1 MKKKIRG
8 PDRRDGPGGR
18 RARRLRKTA
27 ADPRRVR
34 RPRAREQQGAS
45 CLRGGRRG
53 LGGEGRERRAPR
65 SFPSLKLGAGYTRLS
80 EVPPFE
86 VRLPFPAGLP
96 FPMPEKFVVSPNY
109 FDNYALRLG
118 VQQPLYTG
126 GRLRAGAAAAK
137 YGAEAAELD
146 LAADRSELVYALRA
160 AYWDLYKAGE
170 FVKAIDENV
179 GRTEAHLADVRN
191 FFDQGLL
198 TRNEVLR
205 AEVQL
210 SNARL
215 ARLDAANAE
224 DAGPGP
230 ARQPSRTAPGHG
242 DRDRDAGSAI
252 PRSLMAP
259 SRPSGGR
266 RNEENASGFLE
277 KALAR
282 RPEPRAMDLRVK
294 AGEAGVAIARS
305 GWYPQVYLA
314 GNYYDLRPN
323 PRLLPA
329 RDKFYSTWDIS
340 LNISMDLWNWGATA
354 RQAEQAKARLAQ
366 AQDALGMIK
375 DAVALELRQC
385 RLELD
390 GARAKIAVAR
400 EAADQAEENLRVVR
414 ERFRE
419 GVALNT
425 DVLDAEVLALQ
436 AKTNLTQ
443 ALVDAEL
450 AGARFRKALGE

>member
-1 MKKKIRG
+1 M
-8 PDRRDGPGGR
+8 
-18 RARRLRKTA
+18 
-27 ADPRRVR
+27 
-34 RPRAREQQGAS
+34 
-45 CLRGGRRG
+45 
-53 LGGEGRERRAPR
+53 
-65 SFPSLKLGAGYTRLS
+65 LKLGAGYTRLS

-146 LAADRSELVYALRA
+146 LAADRSELIYALRA
-160 AYWDLYKAGE
+160 AYWGLYKAGE

-215 ARLDAANAE
+215 ARVDAANAE
-224 DAGPGP
+224 ELARVRLDSLLGLPLDTEIEAATRIGDPAVPYGPDVFQAAEG
-230 ARQPSRTAPGHG
+230 
-242 DRDRDAGSAI
+242 
-252 PRSLMAP
+252 
-259 SRPSGGR
+259 
-266 RNEENASGFLE
+266 NEENASGFLE

-282 RPEPRAMDLRVK
+282 RPELRAMDLRVK

-305 GWYPQVYLA
+305 GWYPQIYLA

-375 DAVALELRQC
+375 DAVALELSQC

-400 EAADQAEENLRVVR
+400 EAADQAGENLRVVR

>member
-1 MKKKIRG
+1 MK
-8 PDRRDGPGGR
+8 
-18 RARRLRKTA
+18 RKFPALIVAMALA
-27 ADPRRVR
+27 AAVPAASEK
-34 RPRAREQQGAS
+34 RPLTLDECVALGLANSKGLHASGAAVEAS
-45 CLRGGRRG
+45 AAKAKEAGSAL
-53 LGGEGRERRAPR
+53 LPA
-65 SFPSLKLGAGYTRLS
+65 LKLGAGYTRLS

-86 VRLPFPAGLP
+86 VHLPFPAGLP

-109 FDNYALRLG
+109 FNNFTLRLG
-118 VQQPLYTG
+118 LQQPLYTG
-126 GRLRAGAAAAK
+126 GRLRAGVAAAK
-137 YGAEAAELD
+137 SGADAAELD
-146 LAADRSELVYALRA
+146 LMRDRAELIFALRV
-160 AYWDLYKAGE
+160 AYWNLYKARE

-179 GRTEAHLADVRN
+179 ARTEAHLADVKN

-198 TRNEVLR
+198 TWNEVLR

-210 SNARL
+210 SNVRL
-215 ARLDAANAE
+215 ARLDAADAAEMAGIRLDSLLGLPLDTELEPATKIE
-224 DAGPGP
+224 DAAAFEDPDAAGMAGEEGD
-230 ARQPSRTAPGHG
+230 APG
-242 DRDRDAGSAI
+242 
-252 PRSLMAP
+252 L
-259 SRPSGGR
+259 
-266 RNEENASGFLE
+266 LE
-277 KALAR
+277 KVLVR

-294 AGEAGVAIARS
+294 AGEAGVAMARS

-314 GNYYDLRPN
+314 GNYYNLRPN

-329 RDKFYSTWDIS
+329 KDEFYSTWDIS

-354 RQAEQAKARLAQ
+354 RQTEQAKARLVQ

-385 RLELD
+385 QLELA

-400 EAADQAEENLRVVR
+400 EAVDQAEENLRIAR

-419 GVALNT
+419 GVALNA

-443 ALVDAEL
+443 TLVDAEL
-450 AGARFRKALGE
+450 ARARLRKALGE

>member
-1 MKKKIRG
+1 MTKMI
-8 PDRRDGPGGR
+8 P
-18 RARRLRKTA
+18 ALLVTTA
-27 ADPRRVR
+27 LAAAAAAASEK
-34 RPRAREQQGAS
+34 RPLTVEECVALGIANSKGLHASAAAAEASAAKAKEAGAA
-45 CLRGGRRG
+45 L
-53 LGGEGRERRAPR
+53 LPV
-65 SFPSLKLGAGYTRLS
+65 LKLGAGYTRLS

-146 LAADRSELVYALRA
+146 LAADQAELIYALRA
-160 AYWDLYKAGE
+160 AYWGFYKAGE
-170 FVKAIDENV
+170 IVKAVEENV
-179 GRTEAHLADVRN
+179 ARTEAHLADVKN

-215 ARLDAANAE
+215 ARVDAANAAALARIRLDSLLGFPLDTEIEAVTRIDDSAAPYGVEIAPVTGGTEE
-224 DAGPGP
+224 DAP
-230 ARQPSRTAPGHG
+230 
-242 DRDRDAGSAI
+242 
-252 PRSLMAP
+252 
-259 SRPSGGR
+259 
-266 RNEENASGFLE
+266 GFLE
-277 KALAR
+277 KAIAR

-294 AGEAGVAIARS
+294 AGEAGVAMARS
-305 GWYPQVYLA
+305 GWYPQVYLT

-329 RDKFYSTWDIS
+329 KDKFYSTWDIS

-375 DAVALELRQC
+375 DAVALELKQC
-385 RLELD
+385 RLELA
-390 GARAKIAVAR
+390 GAAAKIVVAR
-400 EAADQAEENLRVVR
+400 EAANQAEENLRIAR

-419 GVALNT
+419 GVALNA
-425 DVLDAEVLALQ
+425 DVLDAEVLVLQ

-443 ALVDAEL
+443 TLVDAEL
-450 AGARFRKALGE
+450 AGARLRKALGE

>member
-1 MKKKIRG
+1 MKRMI
-8 PDRRDGPGGR
+8 PTLIV
-18 RARRLRKTA
+18 AMALA
-27 ADPRRVR
+27 AAVPAASEK
-34 RPRAREQQGAS
+34 RPLTLDECVALGLANSKGLHASGAAVDVAAAKAREAS
-45 CLRGGRRG
+45 AAL
-53 LGGEGRERRAPR
+53 LPA
-65 SFPSLKLGAGYTRLS
+65 LKLGAGYTRLS

-109 FDNYALRLG
+109 FNNYALRLG
-118 VQQPLYTG
+118 LQQPLYAG
-126 GRLRAGAAAAK
+126 GRLRAGVAAAK
-137 YGAEAAELD
+137 YGAEAAELE
-146 LAADRSELVYALRA
+146 LAKDRADLVYTLRA
-160 AYWDLYKAGE
+160 AYWNLYKAGE

-179 GRTEAHLADVRN
+179 ARTEAHLADVKN

-205 AEVQL
+205 AELQL
-210 SNARL
+210 SNVRL
-215 ARLDAANAE
+215 ARLDAADAAE
-224 DAGPGP
+224 LARIRLDSLLGLPLDTELEPATMIDDAAALEGPG
-230 ARQPSRTAPGHG
+230 AAATAGGEKDAPG
-242 DRDRDAGSAI
+242 
-252 PRSLMAP
+252 L
-259 SRPSGGR
+259 
-266 RNEENASGFLE
+266 LE
-277 KALAR
+277 KVLVR
-282 RPEPRAMDLRVK
+282 RPEHRAMDLRVK
-294 AGEAGVAIARS
+294 AGEAGVAMARS

-329 RDKFYSTWDIS
+329 KDKFYSTWDVS

-354 RQAEQAKARLAQ
+354 RQAEQARGRLIQ
-366 AQDALGMIK
+366 AQDALGMVK

-385 RLELD
+385 RLELA
-390 GARAKIAVAR
+390 GARGKIAVAR
-400 EAADQAEENLRVVR
+400 EAATQAEENLRVTR

-443 ALVDAEL
+443 TLVDAEL
-450 AGARFRKALGE
+450 AGARLHKALGE

>member
-1 MKKKIRG
+1 MK
-8 PDRRDGPGGR
+8 
-18 RARRLRKTA
+18 RKTA
-27 ADPRRVR
+27 ALIVVMALAAAVAAASEK
-34 RPRAREQQGAS
+34 RPLTIDECVALGLANSKGLHASAAAAEASASKAKEAGAA
-45 CLRGGRRG
+45 L
-53 LGGEGRERRAPR
+53 LPA
-65 SFPSLKLGAGYTRLS
+65 LKLGAGYTRLS

-86 VRLPFPAGLP
+86 VHLPFPAGLP
-96 FPMPEKFVVSPNY
+96 FPIPDKFVVSQSY
-109 FDNYALRLG
+109 FNNFTLRLG
-118 VQQPLYTG
+118 LQQPLYTG

-146 LAADRSELVYALRA
+146 LAKDRAELVYALRA
-160 AYWDLYKAGE
+160 AYWNLYKAGE
-170 FVKAIDENV
+170 FVKAIDENIT
-179 GRTEAHLADVRN
+179 RTEVHLADVRN

-210 SNARL
+210 SNVRWT
-215 ARLDAANAE
+215 RLDAANASDLAQVRLDSLLGVPLDTEIEIASKIDEASVIGSPEAAAETAGEME
-224 DAGPGP
+224 DD
-230 ARQPSRTAPGHG
+230 SELL
-242 DRDRDAGSAI
+242 D
-252 PRSLMAP
+252 
-259 SRPSGGR
+259 
-266 RNEENASGFLE
+266 
-277 KALAR
+277 KALVR

-294 AGEAGVAIARS
+294 AGEAGVTLARS
-305 GWYPQVYLA
+305 GWYPQIFLA

-329 RDKFYSTWDIS
+329 KDKFYSTWDVS

-354 RQAEQAKARLAQ
+354 RQAEQARARLTQ
-366 AQDALGMIK
+366 AQDALGMVK

-385 RLELD
+385 RLELS
-390 GARAKIAVAR
+390 GARAKIGVAR
-400 EAADQAEENLRVVR
+400 EAVTQAEENLRVAR

-443 ALVDAEL
+443 SLVDAEL
-450 AGARFRKALGE
+450 AGARLRKALGE

>member
-1 MKKKIRG
+1 MKRKI
-8 PDRRDGPGGR
+8 P
-18 RARRLRKTA
+18 ALIA
-27 ADPRRVR
+27 AMALAAAVPAASQK
-34 RPRAREQQGAS
+34 RPLTLDECVALGLANSKGLHASGAAVEAS
-45 CLRGGRRG
+45 AAKAKEASAAL
-53 LGGEGRERRAPR
+53 LPT
-65 SFPSLKLGAGYTRLS
+65 LKLGAGYTRLS

-109 FDNYALRLG
+109 FNNLALRLG
-118 VQQPLYTG
+118 LQQPLYTG
-126 GRLRAGAAAAK
+126 GRLRAGFAAAK
-137 YGAEAAELD
+137 LGAEAAELD
-146 LAADRSELVYALRA
+146 LTRDRAELIYALRT
-160 AYWDLYKAGE
+160 AYWNLYKAGE
-170 FVKAIDENV
+170 FVKTIEENV
-179 GRTEAHLADVRN
+179 ARTEAHLVDVKN

-210 SNARL
+210 SNVRL
-215 ARLDAANAE
+215 ARLDAADAAE
-224 DAGPGP
+224 LACIRLDSLLGLPLDTELEPATMIADAAALEGPE
-230 ARQPSRTAPGHG
+230 AAAATAGEEG
-242 DRDRDAGSAI
+242 D
-252 PRSLMAP
+252 
-259 SRPSGGR
+259 
-266 RNEENASGFLE
+266 ASGLLE
-277 KALAR
+277 KALVR
-282 RPEPRAMDLRVK
+282 RPEPRAMDFRVK
-294 AGEAGVAIARS
+294 ASEAGVAMARS

-329 RDKFYSTWDIS
+329 KDKFYSTWDIS

-354 RQAEQAKARLAQ
+354 RQTEQAKARLVQ
-366 AQDALGMIK
+366 AQDALGMVK

-385 RLELD
+385 RLELT

-400 EAADQAEENLRVVR
+400 EAVNQAEENLRIAR

-436 AKTNLTQ
+436 TKTNLTQ
-443 ALVDAEL
+443 TLVDAEL
-450 AGARFRKALGE
+450 ARARLSKAMGE

>member
-1 MKKKIRG
+1 
-8 PDRRDGPGGR
+8 
-18 RARRLRKTA
+18 
-27 ADPRRVR
+27 
-34 RPRAREQQGAS
+34 
-45 CLRGGRRG
+45 
-53 LGGEGRERRAPR
+53 
-65 SFPSLKLGAGYTRLS
+65 
-80 EVPPFE
+80 
-86 VRLPFPAGLP
+86 
-96 FPMPEKFVVSPNY
+96 
-109 FDNYALRLG
+109 
-118 VQQPLYTG
+118 
-126 GRLRAGAAAAK
+126 
-137 YGAEAAELD
+137 
-146 LAADRSELVYALRA
+146 
-160 AYWDLYKAGE
+160 
-170 FVKAIDENV
+170 
-179 GRTEAHLADVRN
+179 
-191 FFDQGLL
+191 
-198 TRNEVLR
+198 
-205 AEVQL
+205 
-210 SNARL
+210 
-215 ARLDAANAE
+215 
-224 DAGPGP
+224 
-230 ARQPSRTAPGHG
+230 
-242 DRDRDAGSAI
+242 
-252 PRSLMAP
+252 
-259 SRPSGGR
+259 
-266 RNEENASGFLE
+266 
-277 KALAR
+277 
-282 RPEPRAMDLRVK
+282 MDLRVK

-375 DAVALELRQC
+375 DAVALELSQC